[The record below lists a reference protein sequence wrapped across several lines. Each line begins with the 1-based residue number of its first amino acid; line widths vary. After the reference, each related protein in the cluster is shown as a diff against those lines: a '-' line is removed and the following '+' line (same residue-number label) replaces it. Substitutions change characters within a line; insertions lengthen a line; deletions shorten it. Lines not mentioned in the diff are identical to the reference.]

1 MQKKLKISIVV
12 LLAALTLTACSEKG
26 TDTKIATESKDTAIN
41 KDQSFQEASDFVKA
55 YNDTASKLGVF
66 TASNGD
72 MYEILWND
80 EDLITVGPLVEN
92 YEQLLAQRQQADSEQ
107 EAIAFVKTINALAAF
122 TIAPDAAD
130 QALEA
135 IEDMGMG
142 SSYSNGVFTA
152 SNGTNY
158 QISFD
163 GDTATVGSIVEGS
176 GQRPTKGLED
186 TNAQQQARLS
196 VEVAR
201 SLLYEYGDFAKATV
215 AQLKKDEPGFD
226 WSTAAS
232 IPSGVGNEKIV
243 SINVANSNTEF
254 VAAVRGETTDG
265 LNYNCWFVKI
275 SKSGADKFAV
285 EKRTENN
292 CIASTPPTAA
302 TFKDFDFPPAP

>member
-1 MQKKLKISIVV
+1 MQKKIKISIVV

-41 KDQSFQEASDFVKA
+41 KDQSFQEASDFVEA

-72 MYEILWND
+72 MYEILWTEN
-80 EDLITVGPLVEN
+80 DLITVGPLVEN
-92 YEQLLAQRQQADSEQ
+92 YEQLLAQRQQTDSEQ
-107 EAIAFVKTINALAAF
+107 EAIAFVKEINALAAF

-130 QALEA
+130 LALEA

-142 SSYSNGVFTA
+142 SYSNGVFTA

-186 TNAQQQARLS
+186 TTAQQQARLS

-226 WSTAAS
+226 WGATAST
-232 IPSGVGNEKIV
+232 PSGVGNEKIV
-243 SINVANSNTEF
+243 SINVTKANTEF

-275 SKSGADKFAV
+275 SKSEADKYAV
-285 EKRTENN
+285 DKRTENN

-302 TFKDFDFPPAP
+302 AFKDFNFPPAP

>member
-1 MQKKLKISIVV
+1 MQKNLKISIVA
-12 LLAALTLTACSEKG
+12 LLATLVLTACSEKG
-26 TDTKIATESKDTAIN
+26 TDTKSATETKDTAIN
-41 KDQSFQEASDFVKA
+41 KEQSFQEASDFVKA
-55 YNDTASKLGVF
+55 YNDTASKMGVF

-72 MYEILWND
+72 MYEIVLNED
-80 EDLITVGPLVEN
+80 DLITVGPLVEN
-92 YEQLLAQRQQADSEQ
+92 YEQLLAQRQQADGEQ

-122 TIAPDAAD
+122 TVELDAAD
-130 QALEA
+130 LALEA

-142 SSYSNGVFTA
+142 SYSNGVFTA
-152 SNGTNY
+152 SNGTSY
-158 QISFD
+158 VIAFD
-163 GDTATVGSIVEGS
+163 GDTATVGNVVESS
-176 GQRPTKGLED
+176 GQRPTIGKQD
-186 TNAQQQARLS
+186 TSAQQQARLS

-201 SLLYEYGDFAKATV
+201 SLLYEYGNFSQANVAK
-215 AQLKKDEPGFD
+215 LKIDEPNID

-232 IPSGVGNEKIV
+232 TPSGVNNEKTV

-254 VAAVRGETTDG
+254 IAAVRGETTDG

-275 SKSGADKFAV
+275 SKTGADKFAV